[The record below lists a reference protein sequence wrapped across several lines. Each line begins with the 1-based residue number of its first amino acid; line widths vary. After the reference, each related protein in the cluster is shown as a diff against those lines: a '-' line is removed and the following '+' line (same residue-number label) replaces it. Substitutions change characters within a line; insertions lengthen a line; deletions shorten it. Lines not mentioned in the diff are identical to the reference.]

1 MRKGSNFKGS
11 SLDLDDTIR
20 KYLPRFIESR
30 TWLDNVETKVSS
42 DEFINICEAI
52 AESIERGYLKGV
64 KYLPLMNK
72 TLSFQYNCENGTNLL
87 TESGKIFLNTNPE
100 V

>member
-1 MRKGSNFKGS
+1 MRIGSNFKGS
-11 SLDLDDTIR
+11 NLDLDDAIR
-20 KYLPRFIESR
+20 KYLPTFIESR
-30 TWLDNVETKVSS
+30 TWLDDVELKVSP

-72 TLSFQYNCENGTNLL
+72 TISFQYNCENGTNLL
-87 TESGKIFLNTNPE
+87 TESGKNILKY
-100 V
+100 